1 MSLEAKNF
9 TSSLSGKFA
18 VDFKPFTY
26 LAVKKLS
33 IENTG
38 AAVFDLDIP
47 NFVRGTTFM
56 FRSTFLTL
64 LIGSSQGD
72 AFTHDVKKAT
82 CGLKYMSE
90 CFSGDVNFDVL
101 SQKINSSA
109 VLAVVVVI

>member
-38 AAVFDLDIP
+38 AAVLDFDIP
-47 NFVRGTTFM
+47 NFMRGTTFM
-56 FRSTFLTL
+56 FR
-64 LIGSSQGD
+64 
-72 AFTHDVKKAT
+72 
-82 CGLKYMSE
+82 
-90 CFSGDVNFDVL
+90 
-101 SQKINSSA
+101 
-109 VLAVVVVI
+109 

>member
-38 AAVFDLDIP
+38 AAVLDFDIP
-47 NFVRGTTFM
+47 NFI
-56 FRSTFLTL
+56 RSCSGRPSKLFSWVVLRETPSLT
-64 LIGSSQGD
+64 
-72 AFTHDVKKAT
+72 
-82 CGLKYMSE
+82 M
-90 CFSGDVNFDVL
+90 
-101 SQKINSSA
+101 
-109 VLAVVVVI
+109 